1 VALDLSASSNFAG
14 LKSALPA
21 LRAALHEL
29 ELDGWLLY
37 DLHARNAVSGGMVGL
52 GDLTRR
58 WFVWVPAKGDPT
70 AIVHGIELGPWQE
83 WPWASRE
90 YVGWRS
96 LETELARTLRGAKSA
111 AMEISRSDAVPALDL
126 VPLGV
131 VELVERL
138 GPTVVTSAEL
148 VSRFHSAWGE
158 AGLASH
164 LRASGIVADVAA
176 RAFRRAAEAA
186 RDDAPLR
193 EGSLRAWIID
203 ALGEGGLM
211 VGADTIVAI
220 GPNAAD
226 PHYAPGERGALI
238 ERGTTLLID
247 LWGKEDDGAVF
258 ADQTWMG
265 HLGAEV
271 PDRVADLFAVIRDGR
286 DAAVELLRERSA
298 AGEPTAGWEV
308 DDATRTVVRDGGWG
322 EAFVHRTGH
331 SIDRDLHG
339 TGPNLDDLET
349 HETRILAPG
358 VGFSVEPGIYL
369 RGDIGLRTEINV
381 YMDEDGPRVTTP
393 DPQDRVLALP
403 EADG

>member
-1 VALDLSASSNFAG
+1 MALDLSASSDFAR
-14 LKSALPA
+14 LQAELPGIRA
-21 LRAALHEL
+21 VLREL

-37 DLHARNAVSGGMVGL
+37 DLHARNAVSGGLVGL

-58 WFVWVPAKGDPT
+58 WFVWIPAKGEPT
-70 AIVHGIELGPWQE
+70 AIIHGIELGPWAL
-83 WPWASRE
+83 WPWSTRE

-96 LETELARTLRGAKSA
+96 LETELARTLRGTESV

-131 VELVERL
+131 AELVERM

-148 VSRFHSAWGE
+148 VSRFYSAWDEEGR
-158 AGLASH
+158 ASH
-164 LRASGIVADVAA
+164 LRAAKTVADVAA
-176 RAFRRAAEAA
+176 RAFHRAAEAA
-186 RDDAPLR
+186 RDGAPLS
-193 EGSLRAWIID
+193 EGELRRWIID
-203 ALGEGGLM
+203 ALGEGGLTI
-211 VGADTIVAI
+211 GADTIVAI

-226 PHYAPGERGALI
+226 PHYAPGEKGALI
-238 ERGTTLLID
+238 ERGQTLLID
-247 LWGKEDDGAVF
+247 LWGKESEDAVY

-271 PDRVADLFAVIRDGR
+271 PGRVAELFAAIRDGR
-286 DAAVELLRERSA
+286 DAAVELLRERA
-298 AGEPTAGWEV
+298 DAGEPTAGWEV
-308 DDATRTVVRDGGWG
+308 DDATRAVVRERGWG
-322 EAFVHRTGH
+322 DAFVHRTGH

-339 TGPNLDDLET
+339 TGPNIDDLET

-358 VGFSVEPGIYL
+358 VGFSIEPGIYL
-369 RGDIGLRTEINV
+369 RGNVGLRTEINV
-381 YMDEDGPRVTTP
+381 WMGEDGPEVTTP